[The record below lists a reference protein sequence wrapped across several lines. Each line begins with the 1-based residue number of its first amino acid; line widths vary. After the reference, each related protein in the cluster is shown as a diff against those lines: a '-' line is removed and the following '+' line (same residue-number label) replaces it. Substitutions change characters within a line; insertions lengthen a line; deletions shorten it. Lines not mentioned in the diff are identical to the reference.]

1 MNDFEQAMMNEPND
15 ATSEDIPSHAE
26 RRLLIVVLCLS
37 YLACLAGLWLIGNFP
52 GQAHAVFPAI
62 FGLGQNTRFA
72 LLVVPLVGLC
82 ASYFRLRHLTGKLMQ
97 LPERKLDE
105 RQRMIRNRAHRVA
118 YRIITVLCLAVLAYI
133 CIHSLLLSAT
143 PPTATGGVIPAA
155 PAHIAAFPRPVIGG
169 GSSIR
174 ELPNKIAPAYI
185 EVPPLKVTLQNSP
198 VYWYWWAAKSGVR
211 NTPAASSSSINLV
224 NLGLYYGLFL
234 VTMVLIVKTLPTAV
248 IGWKERG

>member
-1 MNDFEQAMMNEPND
+1 MNDLEQAMMNEPND
-15 ATSEDIPSHAE
+15 STSENVPSHNE

-52 GQAHAVFPAI
+52 GQAHAVLPGI

-72 LLVVPLVGLC
+72 LLAVPLVGLC
-82 ASYFRLRHLTGKLMQ
+82 ASYFRLRHLTGKIMQ

-105 RQRMIRNRAHRVA
+105 RQRMIRNRAHRIA
-118 YRIITVLCLAVLAYI
+118 YRIITMLCLAILAYI
-133 CIHSLLLSAT
+133 CVHSMLLSAT
-143 PPTATGGVIPAA
+143 PPATTGGVTNALIP
-155 PAHIAAFPRPVIGG
+155 AFPRPVI
-169 GSSIR
+169 SEFPS
-174 ELPNKIAPAYI
+174 KIAHAFTG
-185 EVPPLKVTLQNSP
+185 VTPLKVALQNSII
-198 VYWYWWAAKSGVR
+198 YWWRAKPELQ
-211 NTPAASSSSINLV
+211 NAPAAPSPSIDLV

>member
-1 MNDFEQAMMNEPND
+1 MNDLEQAMMNEPND
-15 ATSEDIPSHAE
+15 STSENVPSHTE

-52 GQAHAVFPAI
+52 GQAHAVLPGI

-72 LLVVPLVGLC
+72 LLAVPLVGLC
-82 ASYFRLRHLTGKLMQ
+82 MSYFRLRHLTGKVMQ

-105 RQRMIRNRAHRVA
+105 RQRMIRNRAHRIA
-118 YRIITVLCLAVLAYI
+118 YRIITMLCLAILAYI
-133 CIHSLLLSAT
+133 CVHSMLLSAT
-143 PPTATGGVIPAA
+143 PPATTGGVTNALIS
-155 PAHIAAFPRPVIGG
+155 AFPRPVI
-169 GSSIR
+169 SEFPS
-174 ELPNKIAPAYI
+174 KIARAYI
-185 EVPPLKVTLQNSP
+185 EVTALKVDVQNSI
-198 VYWYWWAAKSGVR
+198 VHWWRVKPELR
-211 NTPAASSSSINLV
+211 NTPAAPSPSIDLV

>member
-1 MNDFEQAMMNEPND
+1 MNDLEQAMMNEPND
-15 ATSEDIPSHAE
+15 STSEDVPSHNE

-52 GQAHAVFPAI
+52 GQAHAVLPGI

-72 LLVVPLVGLC
+72 LLAVPLVGLC
-82 ASYFRLRHLTGKLMQ
+82 ASYFRLRHLTGKIMQ

-105 RQRMIRNRAHRVA
+105 RQRMIRNRAHRIA
-118 YRIITVLCLAVLAYI
+118 YRIITMLCLAILAYI
-133 CIHSLLLSAT
+133 CVHSMLLSAT
-143 PPTATGGVIPAA
+143 PPATTGGVTNALIS
-155 PAHIAAFPRPVIGG
+155 AFPRPVMWEAI
-169 GSSIR
+169 SIQGV
-174 ELPNKIAPAYI
+174 PGKVIPAYI
-185 EVPPLKVTLQNSP
+185 QITPQQVALQNSI
-198 VYWYWWAAKSGVR
+198 VYWRRAKPELQ
-211 NTPAASSSSINLV
+211 NIPAAPSPSIDLV